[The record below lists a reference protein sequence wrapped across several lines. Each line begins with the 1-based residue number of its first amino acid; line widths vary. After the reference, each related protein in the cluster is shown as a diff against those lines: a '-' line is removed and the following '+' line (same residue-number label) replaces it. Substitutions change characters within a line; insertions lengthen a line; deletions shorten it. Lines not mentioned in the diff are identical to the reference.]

1 MIENSLASVFCA
13 FILLLII
20 TIFSWVGFLNSP
32 AYKPKDKKIHL
43 IGSFFTAFIVGI
55 FAFITGNPIFYFI
68 SVGFSWLVWIVG
80 KELIWDKLLGR
91 GQFEMEDI
99 YADIVGSFALNLFT
113 LFTIALGI
121 EYFTRILK

>member
-1 MIENSLASVFCA
+1 MIENSLASVFFA
-13 FILLLII
+13 FVLLLIA
-20 TIFSWVGFLNSP
+20 TLFSWIGLLNNP
-32 AYKPKDKKIHL
+32 VYRPKDKKIHL
-43 IGSFFTAFIVGI
+43 IGSFLTAFIVGI

-91 GQFEMEDI
+91 GNFEMEDI

-113 LFTIALGI
+113 LFTIAVGI
-121 EYFTRILK
+121 ELFTRVLK